1 MSVSISAKQLLCS
14 AGPAELA
21 EVEEGGFVLEVSRP
35 AINMNLKGVGN
46 TTTLDLTCLVFALP
60 PVSRMLSSL
69 LHLVL
74 YVNSYL

>member
-46 TTTLDLTCLVFALP
+46 TTTRPQCLVFALP

>member
-21 EVEEGGFVLEVSRP
+21 EVEEGGFVLEVSQP

-46 TTTLDLTCLVFALP
+46 TTTRPHMFSLCLAAGLAYVEFAP
-60 PVSRMLSSL
+60 PPRSL
-69 LHLVL
+69 R
-74 YVNSYL
+74 